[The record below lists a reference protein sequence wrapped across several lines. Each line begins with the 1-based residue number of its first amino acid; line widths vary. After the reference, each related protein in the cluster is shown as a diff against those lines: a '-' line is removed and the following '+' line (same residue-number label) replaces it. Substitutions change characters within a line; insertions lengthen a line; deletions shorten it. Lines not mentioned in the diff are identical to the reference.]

1 VSCPDW
7 RGLAALRRQE
17 PQEDAEPAGWAA
29 AVAHFDACPRCR
41 REALLADPLLVFRRL
56 PAAELD
62 EAAERSEVETMRQAV
77 TAMRTAR
84 RLDSRRRFT
93 GWRRWAAAAVLA
105 LAALSASS
113 ESHDRSPLEL
123 LAPSPAPLA
132 LAPLALAPLA
142 LAPLAPAAGPDA
154 GHGQETLEGLNRPA
168 ARVYQMSGKNL
179 SVVWIVDKSLDV

>member
-7 RGLAALRRQE
+7 NGLAALRRQE

-29 AVAHFDACPRCR
+29 AVTHFDACPRCR

-132 LAPLALAPLA
+132 LAPT
-142 LAPLAPAAGPDA
+142 AGPDA

>member
-7 RGLAALRRQE
+7 SGLAALRRQS

-29 AVAHFDACPRCR
+29 AVTHFDACPRCR

-77 TAMRTAR
+77 TAMRTAQ
-84 RLDSRRRFT
+84 RLESRRRFT
-93 GWRRWAAAAVLA
+93 GWRRWAAAAVLT

-113 ESHDRSPLEL
+113 QSRDRSPLEL

-132 LAPLALAPLA
+132 LAPLA
-142 LAPLAPAAGPDA
+142 PAAGPYA

-168 ARVYQMSGKNL
+168 ARVYQMSGKDL